1 MHLLHNQFSLHFIT
15 AFHFIW
21 NMNSNNVS
29 WTLPNWSFPKGRS
42 EFTSSTAGF
51 PIVMKCC
58 FITAKVLTK
67 QKNLDINNFF
77 INWLPH
83 VVTNTLR
90 LITWGQ
96 TLLHLSCGDWQT
108 PLHWSCGDK
117 YPYTHHVV
125 ANTLTLIMWWQTP
138 LHLSYGDKHPYTYQ
152 FFHLLLHVEDWLN
165 FLFCLILRI
174 YLIWIKI

>member
-83 VVTNTLR
+83 VLTNTLP
-90 LITWGQ
+90 LIMWWLTNTLIFTTW
-96 TLLHLSCGDWQT
+96 LKIPLDLSR
-108 PLHWSCGDK
+108 GDK
-117 YPYTHHVV
+117 HSYTYHVVTDKHPYTDHVV
-125 ANTLTLIMWWQTP
+125 TNTLTLITWWQTP
-138 LHLSYGDKHPYTYQ
+138 LHLSCGDKHP
-152 FFHLLLHVEDWLN
+152 
-165 FLFCLILRI
+165 
-174 YLIWIKI
+174 